1 MRQLMM
7 HSAGHTEIA
16 TATTA
21 IGAGGAGA
29 TDISVPLSASVIS
42 ISSSVVT

>member
-29 TDISVPLSASVIS
+29 TDKGGVAGHAIGVW
-42 ISSSVVT
+42 